1 MGVATQTSID
11 RIDQF
16 YRIES
21 WSVSWRGDDKHCCW
35 PHKKR
40 ISSSMRFW
48 WGRVVI
54 GIVAWL
60 TVSVFG
66 SPTKYMAFV
75 QLTLMEYSACAIAAW
90 SKKYLIKW
98 CNSFPENSF
107 TKLWCWVA
115 VECGMVCARYTWPF
129 CASATCRVSRL
140 QEAHRSQRTML
151 NGMKKKWAYIEG
163 WQIGCRGAHTWWNLI
178 KSRLSL
184 DGQSVHYCQTSWL
197 IIIFVHISFIDWQ
210 NPGAAIRCMY

>member
-115 VECGMVCARYTWPF
+115 VEWYARATRGHFVHPQRVVCR
-129 CASATCRVSRL
+129 
-140 QEAHRSQRTML
+140 
-151 NGMKKKWAYIEG
+151 
-163 WQIGCRGAHTWWNLI
+163 GCRRRTGHNEL
-178 KSRLSL
+178 
-184 DGQSVHYCQTSWL
+184 C
-197 IIIFVHISFIDWQ
+197 
-210 NPGAAIRCMY
+210 